1 MITFLTDPRWRFSK
15 KFIVKPDR
23 VKDSLSLMKDWAS
36 WMSGIQTA
44 TLGAIGFIVKDGVSA
59 NLVLP
64 AICIAT
70 FMGGALI
77 ASSYVLASLPSV
89 QLRIKSDGDASEDCD
104 IYEMPLFGWTTKVTL
119 GYIAALQHVFW
130 FLGLASAA
138 WFFALAILVKA

>member
-1 MITFLTDPRWRFSK
+1 
-15 KFIVKPDR
+15 
-23 VKDSLSLMKDWAS
+23 MKDWAS

-44 TLGAIGFIVKDGVSA
+44 TLGAIGFIVKDGVAA

-89 QLRIKSDGDASEDCD
+89 QLRIKSDGDASEECD
-104 IYEMPLFGWTTKVTL
+104 IYEISLFGWTTKITL

-138 WFFALAILVKA
+138 WFFALAIHVKA